1 MISIHTPAKGVTT
14 QQKLD
19 LGGGTD
25 ISIHTPAKGVTNRWY
40 DIYADKLISI
50 HTPAK
55 GVTTT
60 PRSLGEGICNI
71 SIHTPAKGVTL
82 FCPFWWF
89 SPANFNPHS
98 RKGSDTTTGF
108 GICRMEKFQST
119 LPQRE

>member
-71 SIHTPAKGVTL
+71 SIHTPAKGVTRRQGL
-82 FCPFWWF
+82 VFVGWK
-89 SPANFNPHS
+89 NFNPHS
-98 RKGSDTTTGF
+98 RKGSDDKEV
-108 GICRMEKFQST
+108 RM
-119 LPQRE
+119 